1 MAERKSERLMNLIFL
16 LLSTRQFLTKEQ
28 VRAAIEDYRD
38 SGDEAF
44 NRMFERDKGEL
55 RDLGIPLEI
64 GSFDPLHE
72 DMQGYRI
79 PRDAA
84 ELPELELTAEESA
97 VIGLA
102 AQVWEHAGLAGQSG
116 DALIKLKAA
125 GVAIDTSAVPLA
137 QPRIPAAEPAF
148 DAVWEAVRAHQP
160 IRFSYGRTG
169 EAPTERHLQPWGVL
183 SWRGRWYVGG
193 HDVDRG
199 EPRLFRVSRI
209 LGDVRTA
216 GPAGSYVVPEGA
228 SVRDLAA
235 SFTTNDPVG
244 EAVLHVRRDR
254 ALPLRRHALA
264 VRPLTDDQD
273 EVVVGYRSTWELATS
288 SASFAPHVL
297 VVSPPEARSLAIE
310 VLRSA
315 AQANADDEA
324 SA

>member
-28 VRAAIEDYRD
+28 VRAAIDDYRASSD
-38 SGDEAF
+38 DAF

-84 ELPELELTAEESA
+84 ELPDLELTAEESA

-137 QPRIPAAEPAF
+137 QPRITAGEPAF
-148 DAVWEAVRAHQP
+148 DAVWDAVRAHQP
-160 IRFSYGRTG
+160 IRFPYGRTG
-169 EAPTERHLQPWGVL
+169 EDPVQRHLQPWGVL

-209 LGDVRTA
+209 RGDVTPA
-216 GPAGSYVVPEGA
+216 GPADSYTVPPDT

-235 SFTTNDPVG
+235 SFTVNDPVG

-254 ALPLRRHALA
+254 ALPLRRHALS
-264 VRPLTDDQD
+264 VTELDDDLD
-273 EVVVGYRSTWELATS
+273 EVVVGYRSTWELASTA
-288 SASFAPHVL
+288 ASFAPHVL
-297 VVSPPEARSLAIE
+297 VVSPPEARAMAVD
-310 VLRSA
+310 VLRASVE
-315 AQANADDEA
+315 ANA
-324 SA
+324 